1 MFIRMRLVWCMLVLS
16 AKCSGS
22 EEIPFVRADSSS
34 TSRISGKT
42 PDKAIDN
49 NPDTAAATSH
59 AESPA
64 WLRLYFESRSSVEK
78 VVVEHGIAYSAD
90 SVYTVSVFDEGVE
103 TLCGTFKP
111 TSQQ

>member
-1 MFIRMRLVWCMLVLS
+1 MLVLS
-16 AKCSGS
+16 AKCTASAQ
-22 EEIPFVRADSSS
+22 EIPLVRADSSS

-64 WLRLYFESRSSVEK
+64 WLRFYFESRSSVEK

-111 TSQQ
+111 SSQQ